1 MGRPISG
8 AARLAAARPGREY
21 DKRDSSG
28 VPHASF
34 VVTELLLLILV
45 AALALLVRY
54 HPGAFPGDVAVE
66 RGEQHLLLP
75 HHALTI
81 LLENISTIGWPI
93 PAAITLGVFI
103 VLFLLLRR
111 WLDALVSLVTAVA
124 VDELTFLL
132 SKLVHRPR
140 PHGHGIHI
148 LKVINSTY
156 SFPSGHVV
164 HVTAVF
170 GLLLFLT
177 FRARGRIPE
186 VILWLA
192 RVALLFFIV
201 AMGPSRI
208 LEGEHWPSDVLTG
221 YLWGLFWAVLAV
233 HVYLWARRRFPRLA
247 APDVR

>member
-1 MGRPISG
+1 MGGPTPG

-21 DKRDSSG
+21 DKRRSSD
-28 VPHASF
+28 VPHGSF
-34 VVTELLLLILV
+34 VANELLLLLLV
-45 AALALLVRY
+45 AGLALLVRY
-54 HPGAFPGDVAVE
+54 HPGPFPGDVGVE
-66 RGEQHLLLP
+66 RGEQHLVLP
-75 HHALTI
+75 HHTLTN

-103 VLFLLLRR
+103 VAFLLLRR
-111 WLDALVSLVTAVA
+111 WLDALLSLVIAVV

-148 LKVINSTY
+148 LKVLNSTY

-186 VILWLA
+186 AILWLV
-192 RVALLFFIV
+192 RIALLFFIV
-201 AMGPSRI
+201 TMGPSRI

-233 HVYLWARRRFPRLA
+233 HIYLWARHRFPRLA
-247 APDVR
+247 VPDVR